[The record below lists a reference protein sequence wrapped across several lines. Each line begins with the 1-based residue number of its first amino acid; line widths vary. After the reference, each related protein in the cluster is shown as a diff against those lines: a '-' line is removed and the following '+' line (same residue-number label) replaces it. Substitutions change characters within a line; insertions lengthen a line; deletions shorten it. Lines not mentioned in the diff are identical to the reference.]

1 MQTKQ
6 PPSMTLQ
13 VCTNMSC
20 YVHLHMS
27 LSSSAAPVA
36 DIETYSGMCGRCEE
50 AAWRKIKSITE
61 VELNKVGTGVC
72 VRLEVV
78 HNFVDHKGGFMCI
91 CITVTHQSP
100 EWTGQ

>member
-1 MQTKQ
+1 MQQ
-6 PPSMTLQ
+6 VGALEYGLGADEE

-50 AAWRKIKSITE
+50 A
-61 VELNKVGTGVC
+61 
-72 VRLEVV
+72 
-78 HNFVDHKGGFMCI
+78 GGR
-91 CITVTHQSP
+91 
-100 EWTGQ
+100 